1 MPKLN
6 VGDKVRRKTE
16 YLGHNMWKK
25 ESKVL
30 TVLRTPS
37 DTGLIDIGC
46 GKGNFWDSKYFELVS
61 EKENDVSNEVE
72 KQVPGVP
79 DGYRLVRIGV
89 PKRGELYVVDR
100 GYVREALGDWGRI
113 TCEIAI
119 VELIKPIEPPKPKTE
134 EVVLNKYLVGV
145 GLMRTMLVAT
155 AEYMDTYYY
164 DYKLIGHSETVEV
177 EVGV

>member
-1 MPKLN
+1 MENSCYSSN
-6 VGDKVRRKTE
+6 VVQDFLDFT
-16 YLGHNMWKK
+16 
-25 ESKVL
+25 
-30 TVLRTPS
+30 
-37 DTGLIDIGC
+37 
-46 GKGNFWDSKYFELVS
+46 VS

-89 PKRGELYVVDR
+89 PLKGEYYLPYV
-100 GYVREALGDWGRI
+100 GDTVQKSSGNMFLLSV
-113 TCEIAI
+113 I
-119 VELIKPIEPPKPKTE
+119 VEPIEPPKPKTE
-134 EVVLNKYLVGV
+134 KVVLNKYLVGV

-164 DYKLIGHSETVEV
+164 DYKLIGPSETIEV